1 LLHDVVSF
9 LARSRYR
16 RGMGL
21 GNENGKF
28 EGFDVILILL
38 MLFLLFGIS
47 LSIA

>member
-1 LLHDVVSF
+1 MRDVVSSV
-9 LARSRYR
+9 ARSRYR
-16 RGMGL
+16 RRMGL
-21 GNENGKF
+21 NNQNGKF

>member
-1 LLHDVVSF
+1 VP
-9 LARSRYR
+9 RSRYR

-21 GNENGKF
+21 GNQNGKF

>member
-1 LLHDVVSF
+1 MRKVVSSV
-9 LARSRYR
+9 ARSRYR
-16 RGMGL
+16 RHMGL
-21 GNENGKF
+21 NNQYGKI

>member
-1 LLHDVVSF
+1 
-9 LARSRYR
+9 
-16 RGMGL
+16 MGL
-21 GNENGKF
+21 NNQNGKL

>member
-1 LLHDVVSF
+1 MRDVVSSV
-9 LARSRYR
+9 ARSRYR

-21 GNENGKF
+21 GNQNGKI

>member
-1 LLHDVVSF
+1 VSH
-9 LARSRYR
+9 SRYR

-47 LSIA
+47 LQIA